1 MKMIR
6 RIIDFL
12 QFKKYLEE
20 LEAIYK
26 AVTEMNNNEI

>member
-1 MKMIR
+1 MIR

-12 QFKKYLEE
+12 NFKKYLDE

-26 AVTEMNNNEI
+26 AVTEMNDVEI

>member
-1 MKMIR
+1 MIR

-12 QFKKYLEE
+12 NFKKYLDE

-26 AVTEMNNNEI
+26 AVIEEVNGNGN

>member
-1 MKMIR
+1 MIR

-12 QFKKYLEE
+12 NFKKYLDE

>member
-1 MKMIR
+1 MIR

-12 QFKKYLEE
+12 NFKKYLDE

-26 AVTEMNNNEI
+26 AVTEMNNYEI

>member
-1 MKMIR
+1 MIR

-12 QFKKYLEE
+12 NFKKYLDE

-26 AVTEMNNNEI
+26 AVIEGNDYEI

>member
-1 MKMIR
+1 MIR

-12 QFKKYLEE
+12 NFKKYLDE

-26 AVTEMNNNEI
+26 AVIEVNDYEIQ

>member
-1 MKMIR
+1 MIR

-12 QFKKYLEE
+12 NFKKYLDE

-26 AVTEMNNNEI
+26 TVIEVNDYEI

>member
-1 MKMIR
+1 MIR

-12 QFKKYLEE
+12 NFKKYLDE

-26 AVTEMNNNEI
+26 AVIEVNNYEI

>member
-1 MKMIR
+1 MIR

-12 QFKKYLEE
+12 NFKKYLEE

-26 AVTEMNNNEI
+26 AVIEVNGNED

>member
-1 MKMIR
+1 MIR

-12 QFKKYLEE
+12 NFKKYLDE

-26 AVTEMNNNEI
+26 AVTEMNNYEIQ

>member
-1 MKMIR
+1 MIR

-12 QFKKYLEE
+12 NFKKYLDE

-26 AVTEMNNNEI
+26 AVVEVNNYEIQ

>member
-1 MKMIR
+1 MIR

-12 QFKKYLEE
+12 NFKKYLDE

-26 AVTEMNNNEI
+26 AVLEVNDYEI